1 MTTEARMTLALESW
15 LSAPDHHLLQIDD
28 PHYPSL
34 LREIS
39 RPPPVLFVCG
49 NPDVLTLPQLAI
61 VGSRN
66 ATAEGAET
74 ARSFAAHLAGTG
86 FCITSG
92 LAEGIDADDIVTS
105 EGDATLVVDPVSL
118 DLVRGSAVDFVESL
132 GGKSFQVTNPNA
144 ASGCGCGSSFS
155 V

>member
-92 LAEGIDADDIVTS
+92 LAEGIDAAAHGAS
-105 EGDATLVVDPVSL
+105 EYCAPASSSTAPAMRAPVEAIAAGGEA
-118 DLVRGSAVDFVESL
+118 DGVIGGSPS
-132 GGKSFQVTNPNA
+132 
-144 ASGCGCGSSFS
+144 
-155 V
+155 